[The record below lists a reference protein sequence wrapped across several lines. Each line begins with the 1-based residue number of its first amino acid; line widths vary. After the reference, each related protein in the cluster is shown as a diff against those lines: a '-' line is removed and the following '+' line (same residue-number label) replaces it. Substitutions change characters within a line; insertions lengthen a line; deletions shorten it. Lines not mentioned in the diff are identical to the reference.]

1 MSLPRE
7 RRRDLRLA
15 LILAVVA
22 AAFRLPRLGF
32 PAEEV
37 FDEVYHA
44 KTALQYLNGE
54 PPTEWVHPPTAKLLI
69 AVGVWAFGYH
79 PWAWR
84 LLPALAGI
92 ALAPVFFLL
101 ARRVLATERAALL
114 ASVLLLAD
122 GVYLVQSR
130 TAMTNIFAVLF
141 QVAAALL
148 VLLAALRERL
158 HAGWMI
164 AAGVALGL
172 AVSTRWTSLWA
183 AAFLGLDVDGLLD
196 GARAMRRHCWTA
208 SAQRNVGVLGAVL
221 MHGLATR
228 RGRNI
233 LITMPYADGLVH
245 LADWYRQ
252 LWAESLGKRR
262 DRRGRLAETGQTPV
276 TSLGAT
282 DQHSQ
287 VQLYMEGPQDKV
299 VAFLEVQAVSKD
311 VRIPRRHQ
319 DLDSLG
325 YLGGRTLGELIAAE
339 KRGTEIALTAAG
351 RPSLTYLL
359 PRISAHVVGQ
369 LLYLFEL
376 QTALSGELYGIDAFD
391 QPGVEAGKMAA
402 YALMGRK
409 GHEKD
414 AARLKRELG
423 RRRAVV

>member
-1 MSLPRE
+1 MSLPRA

-183 AAFLGLDVDGLLD
+183 AAFLGLVLLALR
-196 GARAMRRHCWTA
+196 GRRLFTLRELA
-208 SAQRNVGVLGAVL
+208 LAVL
-221 MHGLATR
+221 AFAVLPVSIYVLSYVPWMRQGHALSDLWPHQKAIWRYHADLRATHPYFSKWYTWPWLYRPTWYYFKQDTSYVRGIVAIGNPAIWWVSVPASIWALLTGLRA
-228 RGRNI
+228 
-233 LITMPYADGLVH
+233 
-245 LADWYRQ
+245 
-252 LWAESLGKRR
+252 R
-262 DRRGRLAETGQTPV
+262 D
-276 TSLGAT
+276 
-282 DQHSQ
+282 
-287 VQLYMEGPQDKV
+287 
-299 VAFLEVQAVSKD
+299 
-311 VRIPRRHQ
+311 PRR
-319 DLDSLG
+319 LFAGAGFFAL
-325 YLGGRTLGELIAAE
+325 YLPWGVSPRTLNY
-339 KRGTEIALTAAG
+339 
-351 RPSLTYLL
+351 S
-359 PRISAHVVGQ
+359 H
-369 LLYLFEL
+369 YLFE
-376 QTALSGELYGIDAFD
+376 AI
-391 QPGVEAGKMAA
+391 P
-402 YALMGRK
+402 YACLTLGLILDRAWDGR
-409 GHEKD
+409 
-414 AARLKRELG
+414 ARLWARG
-423 RRRAVV
+423 YVVLVIVMFLFFLPFLIALPVPVNWYYYDFRNGVRPWTWFPTWV